1 MEDFSLLSKL
11 DRVAAPPDFERKVMS
26 QLSARRK
33 ALPQMRRALAFRYS
47 LAGAAAALLVCFV
60 VVNMF
65 VLQKGPLS
73 ESAGPSAR
81 GTLSPR
87 DFIPIS
93 EPVKYS
99 PEIRKASYEPKTAYI
114 LEQVSDAS
122 NVLIKY

>member
-11 DRVAAPPDFERKVMS
+11 NRVTAPPDFERKVMS

-47 LAGAAAALLVCFV
+47 LAGAAAALLVCFI

-65 VLQKGPLS
+65 VLQKAPLS
-73 ESAGPSAR
+73 ESAGQTGR
-81 GTLSPR
+81 GALSSIG
-87 DFIPIS
+87 FMPIS

-99 PEIRKASYEPKTAYI
+99 PEIRRASYEPKTAYI

>member
-1 MEDFSLLSKL
+1 MEDFSLLNKL
-11 DRVAAPPDFERKVMS
+11 DRVAAPPDFERKVIS
-26 QLSARRK
+26 QLAARRK
-33 ALPQMRRALAFRYS
+33 ALPQMRSALAFRYS
-47 LAGAAAALLVCFV
+47 LAGAAAALLVCFI

-73 ESAGPSAR
+73 ESAGQTAQ
-81 GTLSPR
+81 GALSSR
-87 DFIPIS
+87 DFMPIS
-93 EPVKYS
+93 EPVKYL

>member
-1 MEDFSLLSKL
+1 
-11 DRVAAPPDFERKVMS
+11 
-26 QLSARRK
+26 
-33 ALPQMRRALAFRYS
+33 
-47 LAGAAAALLVCFV
+47 
-60 VVNMF
+60 MF

-73 ESAGPSAR
+73 ESAGQTAQ
-81 GTLSPR
+81 GALSSK
-87 DFIPIS
+87 DFMPIS

>member
-1 MEDFSLLSKL
+1 MEDFSLLRKL
-11 DRVAAPPDFERKVMS
+11 DRVSAPPDFERKVMS

-33 ALPQMRRALAFRYS
+33 ALPQIRRALAFRYS

-73 ESAGPSAR
+73 ESAGRTAQ
-81 GTLSPR
+81 GALSPR
-87 DFIPIS
+87 DFVSIS
-93 EPVKYS
+93 EQVKYS
-99 PEIRKASYEPKTAYI
+99 PEIRRASYEPRTAYI

>member
-11 DRVAAPPDFERKVMS
+11 DRVTAPPGFERKVMS

-47 LAGAAAALLVCFV
+47 LAGAAAAFLVCFIV
-60 VVNMF
+60 INMF
-65 VLQKGPLS
+65 ILQKGPLS
-73 ESAGPSAR
+73 ESAGRTAQ
-81 GTLSPR
+81 GTLSSR
-87 DFIPIS
+87 DFMPIS

-99 PEIRKASYEPKTAYI
+99 PEMRKASYEPRTAYI

>member
-11 DRVAAPPDFERKVMS
+11 DRVTAPPDFERKVMS

-33 ALPQMRRALAFRYS
+33 ELPQIRRALAFRYS
-47 LAGAAAALLVCFV
+47 LAGAATALLVCFV
-60 VVNMF
+60 IVNLF

-73 ESAGPSAR
+73 ESAGQTAQAA
-81 GTLSPR
+81 LSSR
-87 DFIPIS
+87 DFMPIS

-99 PEIRKASYEPKTAYI
+99 PEIRRASYEPKTAYI

>member
-11 DRVAAPPDFERKVMS
+11 DRVTAPPDFERKVMS
-26 QLSARRK
+26 QLAAKRK
-33 ALPQMRRALAFRYS
+33 ALPQMRKALAFRYS
-47 LAGAAAALLVCFV
+47 LAGAAAALLVCFI
-60 VVNMF
+60 VVNML

>member
-11 DRVAAPPDFERKVMS
+11 DRVAAPPDFERKMMS

-47 LAGAAAALLVCFV
+47 LASAAAALLVCFV
-60 VVNMF
+60 MVNMF

-73 ESAGPSAR
+73 ESAGQTAQ
-81 GTLSPR
+81 GALSSR
-87 DFIPIS
+87 DFMPIS

-99 PEIRKASYEPKTAYI
+99 PEIRRASYEPKTAYI